1 MKKVVLIAVVMG
13 LSACTH
19 KEEAKPIEYYVQN
32 IDEARTVL
40 KDCESRIKTAS
51 DLPKVMS
58 EENCSN
64 ARLAEERW
72 MTEYTQGAGK
82 SVPRAKRVFA
92 E

>member
-1 MKKVVLIAVVMG
+1 MKKLLLISVVLGIT
-13 LSACTH
+13 ACTH
-19 KEEAKPIEYYVQN
+19 KEEAKSIDYYVAH

-72 MTEYTQGAGK
+72 MNEYTKGAGK
-82 SVPRAKRVFA
+82 TVPRAKRAFS